1 MKKFLEIEPEFS
13 KYDTSKIVVVGA
25 PYEKT
30 TSYEKGTRNGPAAIL
45 KASQM
50 VEDYDIET
58 EREPCKK
65 LGIHTLP
72 AIKFTQNPHNDV
84 YKTAKKIIAGKKIPI
99 LLGGEHSISYG
110 AIRAA
115 KESYPDL
122 SVLQFDAHSDLRDA
136 YHGNKHSH
144 ASIMRRVREMC
155 PAVQVGIRSQDLEEI
170 TYLKETGLM
179 GSIFYAHEYDASRI
193 PAIVKQ
199 LSGNVYITFDVDV
212 FDPSIMPATG
222 TPEPGGLLWYDCL
235 KILKEVISAKNIVG
249 FDVVELSPKKGMEYC
264 DFTAAKLVYKM
275 ISYITEPRTNTL
287 TYAVL

>member
-1 MKKFLEIEPEFS
+1 MKTFLEIEPEFS
-13 KYDTSKIVVVGA
+13 GYDTSKIVVISA

-30 TSYEKGTRNGPAAIL
+30 TSYGKGTKNGPSAIL
-45 KASQM
+45 KASQI
-50 VEDYDIET
+50 VEDYDIEAGC
-58 EREPCKK
+58 EPYKK

-72 AIKFTQNPHNDV
+72 AKEFTQKPHDDV
-84 YKTAKKIIAGKKIPI
+84 YKTVKKIITDKKIPV

-110 AIRAA
+110 AIKAA
-115 KESYPDL
+115 KELYPDL

-136 YHGNKHSH
+136 YHGNKLSH

-155 PAVQVGIRSQDLEEI
+155 SVVQVGIRSQDLEEI
-170 TYLKETGLM
+170 TFLKEAGLM
-179 GSIFYAHEYDASRI
+179 GSIFYAHDFDVSRI

-199 LSGNVYITFDVDV
+199 LSGHVYITFDVDA

-222 TPEPGGLLWYDCL
+222 TPEPGGLLWYDSL

-264 DFTAAKLVYKM
+264 DFTAAKLIYKM
-275 ISYITEPRTNTL
+275 ISYISMK
-287 TYAVL
+287 AK

>member
-1 MKKFLEIEPEFS
+1 MKPFLEIEPEFS
-13 KYDTSKIVVVGA
+13 KYDTSKIVVVSA
-25 PYEKT
+25 PYERT
-30 TSYEKGTRNGPAAIL
+30 TSYGKGTKNGPAAIL
-45 KASQM
+45 KASQI
-50 VEDYDIET
+50 VEDYDIEAGC
-58 EREPCKK
+58 EPYKK

-72 AIKFTQNPHNDV
+72 EIKFSSKPHDDI
-84 YKTAKKIIAGKKIPI
+84 YKTVKKIIADKKTPV

-110 AIRAA
+110 AIKAA

-136 YHGNKHSH
+136 YHGDKHSH

-155 PAVQVGIRSQDLEEI
+155 PSVQVGIRSQDLEEV
-170 TYLKETGLM
+170 TYLKEAGLM
-179 GSIFYAHEYDASRI
+179 GSIFYAHEFDLSRI
-193 PAIVKQ
+193 SSIVKQ
-199 LSGNVYITFDVDV
+199 LSGNVYITFDVDA

-235 KILKEVISAKNIVG
+235 RILKEVIASKNVVG

-275 ISYITEPRTNTL
+275 ISYISMK
-287 TYAVL
+287 AG